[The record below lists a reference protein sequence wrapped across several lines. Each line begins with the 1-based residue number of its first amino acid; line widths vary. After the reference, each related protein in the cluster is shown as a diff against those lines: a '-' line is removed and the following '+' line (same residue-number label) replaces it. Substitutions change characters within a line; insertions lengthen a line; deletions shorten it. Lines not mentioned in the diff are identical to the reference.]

1 MNSIPTT
8 LPNGLLEHSRGL
20 RRITDITPFTV
31 KVGKYYYVRLN
42 NTNPKGN
49 REYND
54 LFVKIKDMSTTQIHV
69 HIVSVREYYKAWD
82 MNDKYTM
89 ASANVAENGS
99 VTRLEHIGANDRQV
113 YTNTSNI
120 YKNMLTHIEFY
131 DTGIKPLTDELNKT
145 NNASEVRRLENEIA
159 DLKDEWYSTPYV
171 IQRETGEPLPALWEK
186 DGRDFIIPIQYI
198 SVNNTEKP
206 YEYIF
211 YGPIVESA
219 PSAGGGYRRRVRKT
233 RRRAR
238 RHVKRV

>member
-8 LPNGLLEHSRGL
+8 LTNGLLEHSRGL

-49 REYND
+49 REYTD
-54 LFVKIKDMSTTQIHV
+54 LFVKIKDMSTAKIHV
-69 HIVSVREYYKAWD
+69 QIISIREYYKAWD
-82 MNDKYTM
+82 THDKYTV
-89 ASANVAENGS
+89 SANVAENGS
-99 VTRLEHIGANDRQV
+99 VTRLEHISTNDRKV
-113 YTNTSNI
+113 YTNKSNI
-120 YKNMLTHIEFY
+120 YDRMTTQIDFY
-131 DTGIKPLTDELNKT
+131 DNAIKPLEDELNET
-145 NNASEVRRLENEIA
+145 SNASEVRRLESEIT
-159 DLKDEWYSTPYV
+159 DLKDEWYSTKYV
-171 IQRETGEPLPALWEK
+171 IHRETGKPLPALWEK
-186 DGRDFIIPIQYI
+186 DGRDFIIPIKDI

-219 PSAGGGYRRRVRKT
+219 PSAGGYRRRVRKT

-238 RHVKRV
+238 RHVKSV

>member
-82 MNDKYTM
+82 MNDKYTV
-89 ASANVAENGS
+89 SANVSENGS
-99 VTRLEHIGANDRQV
+99 VTRLEHISTNDRRV
-113 YTNTSNI
+113 YTNKSDI
-120 YKNMLTHIEFY
+120 YDRMTTQIDFY
-131 DTGIKPLTDELNKT
+131 DNVIKPLENELNDT
-145 NNASEVRRLENEIA
+145 SNVSEVRRLEGDIA
-159 DLKDEWYSTPYV
+159 DLKDEWYSTKYV
-171 IQRETGEPLPALWEK
+171 IHRETGEPLPALWEK